1 MICLI
6 KQVDLLFSLAYEV
19 IATRKPV
26 SRHNRG
32 LPHMQGKLPATTP
45 AVKMRVA
52 LVASN
57 ATAATAAAAPP
68 VATMAAVMAMPIQIP
83 TQSAHRDLHR
93 NFADSCNRNL

>member
-1 MICLI
+1 M
-6 KQVDLLFSLAYEV
+6 
-19 IATRKPV
+19 

-32 LPHMQGKLPATTP
+32 LPHMQGKLPATT

-57 ATAATAAAAPP
+57 ATAATAAAAPL